1 MNEIPRDCKG
11 ALIAR
16 GGGPY
21 LPWGEGITPETLKCW
36 QRELFEVVDELAR
49 LERWPDDLSDHIVYC
64 VERQPLSTLRPDL
77 AHFRRR
83 LTEAKAE
90 VAARDAVSRRA
101 RRFDR

>member
-1 MNEIPRDCKG
+1 MNKIPKDCKG

-16 GGGPY
+16 VGGPY
-21 LPWGEGITPETLKCW
+21 LPWGEEVTPETLKCW
-36 QRELFEVVDELAR
+36 RCELFEVVDELAK
-49 LERWPDDLSDHIVYC
+49 LERWPDDLFDHIAYC

-90 VAARDAVSRRA
+90 VAAREAANRRPW
-101 RRFDR
+101 RFDQ